1 MVLSAEQIT
10 WTMQRT
16 GLKQCNRR
24 HRQRESRKTIRAR
37 AAVVYQSQIPSTS
50 VQSGAYRYTELYVLM
65 RAGVPGI
72 NNIVIV
78 SKLSLGHVIAE
89 SARKK

>member
-1 MVLSAEQIT
+1 MSAEQIT
-10 WTMQRT
+10 WTSQRT

-24 HRQRESRKTIRAR
+24 HRQRESRKAVRAGATIA
-37 AAVVYQSQIPSTS
+37 YQSQILSTS
-50 VQSGAYRYTELYVLM
+50 VKSGTYRYMELYVLM
-65 RAGVPGI
+65 RAGVLGI

-89 SARKK
+89 SARKE